1 MNSDAQRR
9 LAEAVREACARA
21 ALESFERAAMSGLCL
36 EGIEECTI
44 GAVRAVDIEVVI
56 EQQLAADDLQRHG

>member
-1 MNSDAQRR
+1 MNSEERRR

-44 GAVRAVDIEVVI
+44 GAVRAVDVEALT
-56 EQQLAADDLQRHG
+56 ETLTDEREKHG